1 MLPGTTFRLV
11 AMVVDGKARK
21 LRDLAANG
29 AKSLRLD
36 PDKLKEVRAA
46 GFDGHM
52 VTDRRGDLL
61 VTYALL
67 RDGNKLVTLVVT
79 EPETLQPLGPRV
91 VQSLARN

>member
-1 MLPGTTFRLV
+1 
-11 AMVVDGKARK
+11 
-21 LRDLAANG
+21 
-29 AKSLRLD
+29 
-36 PDKLKEVRAA
+36 
-46 GFDGHM
+46 M